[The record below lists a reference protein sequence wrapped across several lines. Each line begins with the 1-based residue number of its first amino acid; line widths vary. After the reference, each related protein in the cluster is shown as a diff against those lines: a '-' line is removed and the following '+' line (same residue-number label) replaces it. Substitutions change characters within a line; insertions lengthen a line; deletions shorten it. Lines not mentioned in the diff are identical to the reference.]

1 MFDFWES
8 NNFFKNNK
16 TLIINIYIYI
26 FYNIGDVKICESN
39 KTDVASSH
47 KVNKKSNTLVI

>member
-16 TLIINIYIYI
+16 TLIINIYI